1 MFLKRNKK
9 NINIF
14 WLLKKKFC
22 CLRIFFFLI
31 YFFQKKKRNL
41 SGIPSECQTV
51 WIQIRPDVLSGL
63 IWVQTVCT
71 GYQQMTKIATNGEKL
86 IIYDFFSFIA
96 ISEAMLSVI

>member
-9 NINIF
+9 NINM
-14 WLLKKKFC
+14 W
-22 CLRIFFFLI
+22 IFFFFNLL
-31 YFFQKKKRNL
+31 FQKKKKKNL

-51 WIQIRPDVLSGL
+51 WIQIQIRPDVLSGL

-71 GYQQMTKIATNGEKL
+71 GYQQMTKVATNREEL

-96 ISEAMLSVI
+96 ISEVMLSVI